1 MAPEGQQ
8 NAKTFLTEIST
19 VGLITAIFTI
29 PAFLVLAYCLYKV
42 GGEGSKKFAVK
53 VGDFLLQGAL
63 ISLFFGILNSII
75 LGKKSVDLVKR
86 KLGW

>member
-42 GGEGSKKFAVK
+42 GGEGSKK
-53 VGDFLLQGAL
+53 LRL
-63 ISLFFGILNSII
+63 
-75 LGKKSVDLVKR
+75 KSATFCCKAR
-86 KLGW
+86 